1 MNKTVTPHRSS
12 GNAAIVWGI
21 VWFLSYFGA
30 RAVLEQM
37 GEPAPDVGR
46 VAVALVP
53 IIPFGLFLWYFTDSL
68 RRGDELER
76 RIQLE
81 ALAIA
86 FPLAVLLLMVL
97 ALVELAMPLNP
108 NDWSYRHTWQFLP
121 ILWLGGLAIAKRRYR

>member
-1 MNKTVTPHRSS
+1 
-12 GNAAIVWGI
+12 
-21 VWFLSYFGA
+21 
-30 RAVLEQM
+30 M

>member
-1 MNKTVTPHRSS
+1 MDKTVATSRGRGS
-12 GNAAIVWGI
+12 AAIVWGI

-30 RAVLEQM
+30 RGVLEQM
-37 GEPAPDVGR
+37 GAPAPDLGR

-53 IIPFGLFLWYFTDSL
+53 IVPFGLFLWYFTDSL
-68 RRGDELER
+68 RKGDELER

>member
-1 MNKTVTPHRSS
+1 MDKTVTTRRGG
-12 GNAAIVWGI
+12 GNATIIWGI

-30 RAVLEQM
+30 RGVLEQM
-37 GEPAPDVGR
+37 GTPAPDPRR

-53 IIPFGLFLWYFTDSL
+53 IVPFGLFLWYFTDTL
-68 RRGDELER
+68 RKGDELER

-86 FPLAVLLLMVL
+86 FPLAVLFLMVL